1 VSLLQSVKIS
11 GEYITLAQMLK
22 KIDLISSGGQAKD
35 FLLTQKVEVNGV
47 KEERRGRKL
56 YRGDLLTVDG
66 QSYQLV

>member
-1 VSLLQSVKIS
+1 MSLLQSVKIS

-56 YRGDLLTVDG
+56 YRGDLLTVGG